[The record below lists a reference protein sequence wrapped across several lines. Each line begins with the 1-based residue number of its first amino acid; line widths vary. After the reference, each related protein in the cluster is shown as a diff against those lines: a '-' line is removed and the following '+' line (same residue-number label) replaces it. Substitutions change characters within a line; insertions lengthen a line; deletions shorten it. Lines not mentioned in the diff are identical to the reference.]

1 MRISDWSS
9 DVCSS
14 DLEAVQQGRMAVGND
29 RAETPLLHQPEQGE
43 IAVGRDA
50 RPERQPALGQPCIE
64 DTAVLHP
71 LMQQAKRQPGKIGPI
86 ERLRDGDA
94 VHRAYQPGAPYIQ
107 GNGQGV
113 DRKRQRQN
121 YSTQWPTSMPA

>member
-50 RPERQPALGQPCIE
+50 RPERQPALGQPCIA
-64 DTAVLHP
+64 DTAVLQP
-71 LMQQAKRQPGKIGPI
+71 LLQRSGERPGGK
-86 ERLRDGDA
+86 ECVSKCRSS
-94 VHRAYQPGAPYIQ
+94 
-107 GNGQGV
+107 GV
-113 DRKRQRQN
+113 TDQYKKK
-121 YSTQWPTSMPA
+121 TDK